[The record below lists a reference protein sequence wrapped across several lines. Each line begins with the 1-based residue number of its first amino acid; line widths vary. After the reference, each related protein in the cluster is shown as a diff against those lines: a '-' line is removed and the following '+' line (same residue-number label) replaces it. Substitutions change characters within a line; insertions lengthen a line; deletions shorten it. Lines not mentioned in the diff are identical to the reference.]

1 MERYFK
7 NEIDLW
13 LKQSTDSNKEIY
25 YKHLL
30 NMFDIFMKCD
40 EGHSGMSINYA
51 ANAIENMKD
60 KTCFNDVNT
69 VVGYVNA
76 IDDSIC
82 KDKLVTLFATCIKY
96 KPLTKISFNFNDF
109 NEPYTNE
116 GDRQHKRCPNI
127 FFNANEKFPNIYN
140 AIIFNEYSNG
150 VYVGSYSGM
159 AYTKDFLQIRSR
171 KNIDVEK
178 FSKSNHIYPQ
188 PIYIDVKIIPY
199 DDSIHNLCNY
209 IEDENGNKSICIID
223 DSIDIYELINNSYY
237 KFLNEEENSLTN

>member
-40 EGHSGMSINYA
+40 EGHTGASIHYA
-51 ANAIENMKD
+51 AYAIKKMKN

-69 VVGYVNA
+69 VVGYVNN
-76 IDDSIC
+76 IDDDIC
-82 KDKLVTLFATCIKY
+82 KDKLVSLFTTCIKY
-96 KPLTKISFNFNDF
+96 KPLTKISFNLDDF

-116 GDRQHKRCPNI
+116 GCRQHKRCSNL
-127 FFNANEKFPNIYN
+127 FLNADEKFPNMCD
-140 AIIFNEYSNG
+140 AIAFNEYSNG
-150 VYVGSYSGM
+150 VYVGSYTGI
-159 AYTKDFLQIRSR
+159 AYTKDLLQIRSR

-178 FSKSNHIYPQ
+178 FSKSDHIYPQ
-188 PIYIDVKIIPY
+188 SIYIKVNRIPY

-209 IEDENGNKSICIID
+209 IEDRNGNKSICIID
-223 DSIDIYELINNSYY
+223 DSVDIYESINNSYY
-237 KFLNEEENSLTN
+237 QFLNEEISLTN